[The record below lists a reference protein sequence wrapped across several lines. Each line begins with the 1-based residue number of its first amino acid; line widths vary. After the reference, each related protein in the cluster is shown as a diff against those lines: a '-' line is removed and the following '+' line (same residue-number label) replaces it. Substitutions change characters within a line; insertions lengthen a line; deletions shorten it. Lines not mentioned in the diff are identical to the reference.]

1 MTTAM
6 NDGRHAD
13 TERRRTRVKAAIRTA
28 QRDGTPLTAA
38 AVARAA
44 SVDRTFLYRHR
55 DLLEALHTA
64 EREPA
69 APGPASGP
77 AATRASL
84 QADLANANA
93 RASRL
98 AARVRQLENRLSD
111 HLGEQAWHASG
122 LGPPT
127 DVGDLQTTI
136 TRLEQ
141 TNTELKRTLEE
152 CQGELDA
159 ARAANRDLTRALN
172 QRG

>member
-6 NDGRHAD
+6 HDGRQAD
-13 TERRRTRVKAAIRTA
+13 TERRRTRVQAAIRTA
-28 QRDGTPLTAA
+28 QHDGTPLTAA

-44 SVDRTFLYRHR
+44 GVDRTFLYRHR
-55 DLLEALHTA
+55 DLLDALHSA
-64 EREPA
+64 ERVPA
-69 APGPASGP
+69 GPASVP
-77 AATRASL
+77 AVTRASL

-98 AARVRQLENRLSD
+98 SARVRQLESRLSR
-111 HLGEQAWHASG
+111 HLGEQAWRASG

-136 TRLEQ
+136 TRPEQ
-141 TNTELKRTLEE
+141 TNTELKRMLEE

>member
-6 NDGRHAD
+6 NDGRQAD
-13 TERRRTRVKAAIRTA
+13 TERRRTRVQAAIRTA
-28 QRDGTPLTAA
+28 QHDGTPLTAA

-44 SVDRTFLYRHR
+44 GVDRTFLYRHR
-55 DLLEALHTA
+55 DLLDALHSA
-64 EREPA
+64 ERVPA
-69 APGPASGP
+69 GPGPASVP
-77 AATRASL
+77 AVTRASL

-98 AARVRQLENRLSD
+98 SARVRQLECRLSR
-111 HLGEQAWHASG
+111 HLGEQAWRASG

-141 TNTELKRTLEE
+141 TNTELKRMLED

>member
-6 NDGRHAD
+6 NDGRQAD
-13 TERRRTRVKAAIRTA
+13 TERRRTRVQAAIKAAR
-28 QRDGTPLTAA
+28 RDGAPLTAA

-44 SVDRTFLYRHR
+44 GVDRTFLYRHR
-55 DLLEALHTA
+55 DMLDALHCA

-69 APGPASGP
+69 GPGPAGVP
-77 AATRASL
+77 AVTRASL
-84 QADLANANA
+84 QADLSNANA

-98 AARVRQLENRLSD
+98 AARVEQLESRLSR

-127 DVGDLQTTI
+127 DVAELPATI